1 MPGNSESQDR
11 GVKLELLTQKQT
23 SRLNGDGSLTFHVP
37 IVMSRRHGRKF
48 IMTPQSVSAP
58 EFEKPEMHDPLVRAL
73 GKAFEW
79 KEKLD
84 AGEAKS
90 ISEIARKENV
100 SLSYAARVLRMT
112 FLAPDI
118 VLSILNGTQP
128 KYLRLMDFLNP
139 FPHEWNAQ
147 RRKFGFI
154 SDDL

>member
-1 MPGNSESQDR
+1 MPGNSEHQDR
-11 GVKLELLTQKQT
+11 GVKLELLPQRQT
-23 SRLNGDGSLTFHVP
+23 SKINKDGSLTFHVP

-48 IMTPQSVSAP
+48 ILTPQSVPAP
-58 EFEKPEMHDPLVRAL
+58 EYEKPELHDPLIRAL

-84 AGEAKS
+84 RGEATS
-90 ISEIARKENV
+90 ISEIARRENV

-118 VLSILNGTQP
+118 VLAILNGTQP

-139 FPHEWNAQ
+139 FPPDWNAQ

-154 SDDL
+154 PDDL